1 MIKAA
6 VILAAGLGTRFGNL
20 TETMPKGFLPIS
32 GKPMVIRS
40 IEALIRCG
48 IEHIYIG
55 TGYKNEMY
63 EALRELYPQV
73 ECCYSPRYAETNSM
87 YTLYNMRN
95 LIGNQNFI
103 LLESDIIY
111 EDKAITSLMDDI
123 HPTVMLITPVTKF
136 QDQYYV
142 EYDQAHNLKNCS
154 VSKEQITPCGELVG
168 IHKIG
173 ADFYKLMCSDYQQI
187 LEEYPKL
194 GYEFQILRISKQMP
208 VYVLN
213 KEGLKWYEIDDVQ
226 DMEYAEK
233 NIVRFIDNNE

>member
-1 MIKAA
+1 MIKVA

-20 TETMPKGFLPIS
+20 TEKMPKGFIPIS
-32 GKPMVIRS
+32 GKPMIIRS

-63 EALRELYPQV
+63 ESFRKLYPQV

-87 YTLYNMRN
+87 YTLYNMQK
-95 LIGNQNFI
+95 LVGNHDFI

-111 EDKAITSLMDDI
+111 EDKAIISLMDNI
-123 HPTVMLITPVTKF
+123 HPTIMLITPITKF

-142 EYDQAHNLKNCS
+142 ECDLAHNLVNCS
-154 VSKEQITPCGELVG
+154 VFKDQITPCGELVG
-168 IHKIG
+168 IHKIENR
-173 ADFYKLMCSDYQQI
+173 FYKLMCNNYQQFI
-187 LEEYPKL
+187 EESPKL
-194 GYEFQILRISKQMP
+194 GYEFQILRISKQIP
-208 VYVLN
+208 VYVH
-213 KEGLKWYEIDDVQ
+213 KIDGLKWYEIDDVN

-233 NIVRFIDNNE
+233 NIVRFIDNN